1 MIAAM
6 VTHLAYHEEHYPDA
20 QSCIAHIR
28 RRLDAGWILT
38 QVRGP
43 ATGPFAVLY
52 YLEAGDSS

>member
-1 MIAAM
+1 M
-6 VTHLAYHEEHYPDA
+6 VTHLVYREEHSPDA

-28 RRLDAGWILT
+28 QRLDLGWMLT

-52 YLEAGDSS
+52 YVEAGDTA

>member
-1 MIAAM
+1 M

>member
-1 MIAAM
+1 MAAM

-20 QSCIAHIR
+20 QSCIVNIR
-28 RRLDAGWILT
+28 QRLSAGWMLT

-52 YLEAGDSS
+52 YLEDGGGS